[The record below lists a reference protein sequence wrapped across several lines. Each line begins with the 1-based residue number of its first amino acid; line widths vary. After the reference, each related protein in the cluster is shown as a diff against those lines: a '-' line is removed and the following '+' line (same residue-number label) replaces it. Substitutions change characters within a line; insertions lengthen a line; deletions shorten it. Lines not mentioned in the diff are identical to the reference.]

1 MMEDRI
7 KGEKIRQVER
17 ANHEKERQQWYQEKV
32 EMEQRLASCAKA
44 SSSEDQ
50 RISQRDSHGHKWFKV
65 AHYCSKHGYNISH
78 TNNNCRDREQPG
90 GHPLDPRCNSS

>member
-1 MMEDRI
+1 MEDRI

-17 ANHEKERQQWYQEKV
+17 ANHEKERQLWQQEKA
-32 EMEQRLASCAKA
+32 EMEQRLANCAKA

-78 TNNNCRDREQPG
+78 SNDNC
-90 GHPLDPRCNSS
+90 